1 MVILLEGE
9 SFSIPL
15 SHRRWFAFRLATV
28 VPGWKV
34 MNRQIR
40 EIKQMVDALKK
51 KNKHFYINVKA

>member
-15 SHRRWFAFRLATV
+15 SHRRWFAFHFATV

-51 KNKHFYINVKA
+51 KKISIFILM